1 MRRQQD
7 RISSR
12 CLADHHLASRK
23 RQPVIARVFFSPHG
37 IRHILCF
44 GAMLLLLGACAEEQQ
59 IVEEIRSLKTI
70 TVGEAITGRVRKF
83 SGIVRA
89 VDRSALSFEV
99 PGNVLIVNA
108 DIGDK
113 VDKGQVLAELDKEP
127 YELEVQKAEAEL
139 VTARA
144 KLKNNEADYNREK
157 SIFDQGAGSQK
168 RLDKAEFE
176 FNEAKASVEF
186 AVSKLDLAK
195 RDLRKTVLYAPY
207 DGSIGARQVEPF
219 VDVQRG
225 QKLFEIEAKGEHEI
239 RVGIP
244 ETIVH
249 MLTLDTPVTASFP
262 TLPGNTTQGKITD
275 IGTMAGEGNAFPILV
290 RLVDPPPQVRSG
302 MTAEATFDLKGA
314 DFPDGYLIPG
324 TAISPTEEPNR
335 GFVFVYQP
343 DTSTVKKTPVRWLG
357 VRNNMPVVSEG
368 VSPGDILAVAGVSF
382 LSDGMKVK
390 LMEEAKSN
398 KAKLETLDIQ

>member
-1 MRRQQD
+1 MNHQQGTVSSGFLGNHHRTPRTRR
-7 RISSR
+7 
-12 CLADHHLASRK
+12 
-23 RQPVIARVFFSPHG
+23 PVISRTFLSPGG
-37 IRHILCF
+37 ISRILGF
-44 GAMLLLLGACAEEQQ
+44 GAILLLLGACTEEEQ
-59 IVEEIRSLKTI
+59 IVEEIRSLKTV
-70 TVGEAITGRVRKF
+70 TVGETITGRVRKF

-99 PGNVLIVNA
+99 PGNVLTVTV
-108 DIGDK
+108 DVGDK
-113 VDKGQVLAELDKEP
+113 VEKGQILAELDKEP

-139 VTARA
+139 VTAKA
-144 KLKNNEADYNREK
+144 DLKNEQASYDREK
-157 SIFDQGAGSQK
+157 SIFQQGAGSQK
-168 RLDKAEFE
+168 RLDQAEFE
-176 FNEAKASVEF
+176 FNEAKASVDV
-186 AVSKLDLAK
+186 AQSKLNLAK

-207 DGSIGARQVEPF
+207 DGSIGDRQVEPF
-219 VDVQRG
+219 VDVRRG

-249 MLTLDTPVTASFP
+249 MLTLDTPVTVSFP
-262 TLPGNTTQGKITD
+262 TLPGETTEGKITE
-275 IGTMAGEGNAFPILV
+275 IGTLAGEGNAFPALV
-290 RLVDPPPQVRSG
+290 RLVEPPSQVRSG

-335 GFVFVYQP
+335 GFVFIYKP
-343 DTSTVKKTPVRWLG
+343 DTSTVKRTPVRWLG

-390 LMEEAKSN
+390 LMDEAKHDR
-398 KAKLETLDIQ
+398 AKSETLDIE

>member
-1 MRRQQD
+1 MT
-7 RISSR
+7 RIGEV
-12 CLADHHLASRK
+12 RK
-23 RQPVIARVFFSPHG
+23 LRN
-37 IRHILCF
+37 
-44 GAMLLLLGACAEEQQ
+44 AETE
-59 IVEEIRSLKTI
+59 LTI
-70 TVGEAITGRVRKF
+70 TKIDLEEATGEPHDTETVKCGSERSRWKSTRTGN
-83 SGIVRA
+83 S
-89 VDRSALSFEV
+89 
-99 PGNVLIVNA
+99 
-108 DIGDK
+108 
-113 VDKGQVLAELDKEP
+113 LAA
-127 YELEVQKAEAEL
+127 YSTQKAEAEL

-343 DTSTVKKTPVRWLG
+343 DTATVKKTPVRWLG
-357 VRNNMPVVSEG
+357 VRNNRPVVSEG